1 MSGSLELSRRN
12 GLLLL
17 GATLAANALP
27 SAPAGAQEK
36 VKPGETDVLIVV
48 DVQNDFLP
56 GGALAVTSGDAVIA
70 PINALGKK
78 FAHIVLTQDWHT
90 PGHISFAS
98 SHAGRKP
105 FEMAKVAYGDQ
116 VLWPDHC
123 VQGTRGAALADGLDL
138 PKAELIIRKGF
149 HQDVDSYSAFI
160 EGDQKTPTGLAGYLR
175 ARPSPSSRRNNRW
188 RGRRRRRAS
197 SRAQGRLRRRRH
209 RGCEPRHRSQR
220 LPRCRMEG
228 DGGGGRD
235 TRHDG
240 GVRVSVTA

>member
-17 GATLAANALP
+17 GVTLAANALP

-98 SHAGRKP
+98 SHTGRKP
-105 FEMAKVAYGDQ
+105 FELTKVAYGDQ

-160 EGDQKTPTGLAGYLR
+160 EGDQKTSTGLAGYLR
-175 ARPSPSSRRNNRW
+175 ARGMKRVFVCGLATDYCVGWTAMDARKE
-188 RGRRRRRAS
+188 GFDAVVIEDA
-197 SRAQGRLRRRRH
+197 SRAIDLNGSLDAAWKAMAAA
-209 RGCEPRHRSQR
+209 GV
-220 LPRCRMEG
+220 
-228 DGGGGRD
+228 
-235 TRHDG
+235 TR
-240 GVRVSVTA
+240 VTTAAFA